1 MKSIKKIE
9 VIAEIAQSHGGS
21 LEKAKKMILLCKKAG
36 ADYVKFQAHY
46 AKYESHLMSHLEKV
60 TNLKKIQDM
69 IIGKNTNLQKNN
81 GKF

>member
-21 LEKAKKMILLCKKAG
+21 LKNAKKMILLCKKAG

-46 AKYESHLMSHLEKV
+46 AKYESTLNEPFRK
-60 TNLKKIQDM
+60 
-69 IIGKNTNLQKNN
+69 GY
-81 GKF
+81 KFQENSRYEY